1 MRSSMRLTPQSVS
14 ISQYWREAWGNIRRS
29 GRKLIEFELL
39 FALMSAGVIVP
50 LSGLVLNH
58 LINRTGNVAITNY
71 DLMAFALSPYGILF
85 ILVTLCSSFTLFFT
99 QRAGVTI
106 LAASVVHDRPVG
118 PIRSLVFALGRLPVF
133 LRLGGIYA
141 LGLLLASLPFIIA
154 GTIVAYFLLQRH
166 DINYYLYHQ
175 PTEWF
180 AFLGCSALLALGYAV
195 LAIHLWA
202 RSILA
207 LTVIVSER
215 RGAISALR
223 CSWQMTTC
231 NERFIVKAA
240 GGWWLLLTALIFP
253 LNRAI
258 SALADYGLDHVTIG
272 LSAEV
277 VVVSLVAALIFILS
291 AAWSLLGMSGEALI
305 IQQLY
310 RESGGQL
317 ASLERLERN
326 AAARQ
331 TALSVK
337 LVGTVLIAVFTVML
351 AAGLYNLADEPKPDQ
366 ILITAHRA
374 GAVRGPENTLAALRQ
389 AIAEHADYAEIDVQ
403 TSADGQLVVLHD
415 ADLMRIA
422 NDPRKVSELSTAQI
436 QAADAGSWHSAAFVG
451 ESVPLLSEMLDLAR
465 NQIGLNIE
473 LKYNRPDPLLAE
485 KVVALLQQ
493 ENMTQQVVITSL
505 DARAIE
511 EVRQRDPSIA
521 TGLIV
526 TTAIGDPSRT
536 DTQFLAINQSV
547 ATEKFIA
554 RAHKSGKQIHVWT
567 VNNPKQM
574 IRMLALGADVL
585 ITDHPQ
591 EAVAIRAEWLAL
603 SPIEQTALRLR
614 YLF

>member
-1 MRSSMRLTPQSVS
+1 
-14 ISQYWREAWGNIRRS
+14 
-29 GRKLIEFELL
+29 
-39 FALMSAGVIVP
+39 
-50 LSGLVLNH
+50 
-58 LINRTGNVAITNY
+58 
-71 DLMAFALSPYGILF
+71 
-85 ILVTLCSSFTLFFT
+85 
-99 QRAGVTI
+99 
-106 LAASVVHDRPVG
+106 
-118 PIRSLVFALGRLPVF
+118 
-133 LRLGGIYA
+133 
-141 LGLLLASLPFIIA
+141 
-154 GTIVAYFLLQRH
+154 
-166 DINYYLYHQ
+166 
-175 PTEWF
+175 
-180 AFLGCSALLALGYAV
+180 
-195 LAIHLWA
+195 
-202 RSILA
+202 
-207 LTVIVSER
+207 
-215 RGAISALR
+215 
-223 CSWQMTTC
+223 
-231 NERFIVKAA
+231 
-240 GGWWLLLTALIFP
+240 
-253 LNRAI
+253 
-258 SALADYGLDHVTIG
+258 
-272 LSAEV
+272 
-277 VVVSLVAALIFILS
+277 
-291 AAWSLLGMSGEALI
+291 
-305 IQQLY
+305 
-310 RESGGQL
+310 
-317 ASLERLERN
+317 
-326 AAARQ
+326 
-331 TALSVK
+331 LSVK

-422 NDPRKVSELSTAQI
+422 NDPRKVSELSAAQI
-436 QAADAGSWHSAAFVG
+436 QAADAGSWHSAAFAG

-493 ENMTQQVVITSL
+493 EKMTQQVVITSL

-614 YLF
+614 YVF